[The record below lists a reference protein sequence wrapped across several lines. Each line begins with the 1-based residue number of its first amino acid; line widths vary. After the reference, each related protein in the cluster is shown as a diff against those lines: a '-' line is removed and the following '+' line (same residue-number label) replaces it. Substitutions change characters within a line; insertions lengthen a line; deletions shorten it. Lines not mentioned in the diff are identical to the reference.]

1 MVSTLRR
8 LTAAVIGVGAFA
20 ASLATASAAMSPQQT
35 TLQSFVGTWKCVT
48 RGSDNKAFDET
59 DTDTMYGNW
68 LKIEAAYPAQ
78 AGQPAIT
85 STSYAGYDAK
95 RHHWI
100 ITGVGTDNSYFTATS
115 TSSTWDGA
123 KWTDVYPV
131 DHGTAVTH
139 GPSGGKYTLVSSGP
153 GPSGKMMTYTSACT
167 KQ

>member
-8 LTAAVIGVGAFA
+8 LTAAVTGIAAFA
-20 ASLATASAAMSPQQT
+20 VTLTVAWAAASPQQT

-48 RGSDNKAFDET
+48 HGSDNKSFNET
-59 DTDTMYGNW
+59 DTDTMFGDW
-68 LKIEAAYPAQ
+68 LKIESSYAAQ
-78 AGQPAIT
+78 AGQPAA
-85 STSYAGYDAK
+85 SGVSYAGYDAK

-100 ITGVGTDNSYFTATS
+100 VTGVGTDNSYFTAI
-115 TSSTWDGA
+115 SSSPTWDGA
-123 KWTDVYPV
+123 KWTDAYPA

-153 GPSGKMMTYTSACT
+153 GPTGKMMTYTSVCT